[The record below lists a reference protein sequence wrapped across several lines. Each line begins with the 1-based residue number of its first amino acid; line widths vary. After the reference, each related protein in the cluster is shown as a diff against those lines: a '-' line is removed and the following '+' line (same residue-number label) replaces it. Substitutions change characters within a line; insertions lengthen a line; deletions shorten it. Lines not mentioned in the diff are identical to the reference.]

1 MFKFFLPK
9 DDNFFKLFQ
18 DISEV
23 LVAVSK
29 EFQKLIS
36 DLSQKSQALQI
47 IECHEQ
53 EADLIV
59 RSTFEKLHKTFI
71 TPFDR
76 YDIHRFIKKL
86 NDIIEAVLH
95 ASKRIK
101 IYDIE
106 ELPPE
111 IAEMAEL
118 VVNAA
123 ALLQNATQ
131 KIQKL
136 DHIESTLKYCDE
148 VNSLETRASSLL
160 LKGVSKLFREEQDL
174 RTLLKI
180 KEIYEY
186 TKIILN
192 ESQGAANII
201 RDIVLE
207 YS

>member
-1 MFKFFLPK
+1 MLKFLLPK

-18 DISEV
+18 DVSEV

-47 IECHEQ
+47 IERHEQ

-86 NDIIEAVLH
+86 NDIIEAVLRV
-95 ASKRIK
+95 SKRIK
-101 IYDIE
+101 MYDVE
-106 ELPPE
+106 ELPAE
-111 IAEMAEL
+111 IAEIAEL
-118 VVNAA
+118 VVSA
-123 ALLQNATQ
+123 ALLLQVATQ
-131 KIQKL
+131 KIQRL
-136 DHIESTLKYCDE
+136 DNIESTLKYCDE
-148 VNSLETRASSLL
+148 VNSLETRASALS

-186 TKIILN
+186 TKIILT